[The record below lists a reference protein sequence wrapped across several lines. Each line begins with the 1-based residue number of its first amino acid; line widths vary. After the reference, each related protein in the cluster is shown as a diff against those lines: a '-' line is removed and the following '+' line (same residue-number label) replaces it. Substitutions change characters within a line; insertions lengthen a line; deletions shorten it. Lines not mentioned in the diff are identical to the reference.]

1 MNDKKLNALF
11 RSVRK
16 EPAPEPDP
24 QFAGLVMRAIG
35 WGERTREPLSFSDQL
50 DLLFPRIAIGA
61 TALICLCFIG
71 DLLLTTFVQ
80 PDFSTSIA
88 ELSQQWLFAAN

>member
-1 MNDKKLNALF
+1 MNDKKLNVLF

-50 DLLFPRIAIGA
+50 ALLFPRIAIGA
-61 TALICLCFIG
+61 TALICLCLLG
-71 DLLLTTFVQ
+71 DLCLAIVQ